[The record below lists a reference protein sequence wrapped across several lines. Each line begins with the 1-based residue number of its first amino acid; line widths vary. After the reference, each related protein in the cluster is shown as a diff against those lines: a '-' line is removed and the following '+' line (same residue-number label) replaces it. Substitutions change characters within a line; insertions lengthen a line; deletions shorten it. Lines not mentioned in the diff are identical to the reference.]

1 MIDQK
6 ELNKVR
12 ESNQQSLPSRNSV
25 SYNNDRAISNFVS
38 LSVRYITKIHIS

>member
-6 ELNKVR
+6 ELSRVR
-12 ESNQQSLPSRNSV
+12 ESNQQSLPSRNSL

-38 LSVRYITKIHIS
+38 LAERYIAIIHIS